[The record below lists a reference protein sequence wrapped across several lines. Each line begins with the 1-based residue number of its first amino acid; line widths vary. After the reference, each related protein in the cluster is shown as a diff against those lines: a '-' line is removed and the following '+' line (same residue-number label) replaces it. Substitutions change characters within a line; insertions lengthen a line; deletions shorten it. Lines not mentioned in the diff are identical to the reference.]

1 MGFRFR
7 DAEELGR
14 LLFEV
19 HPEKSPL
26 DVEPRELRRL
36 LEEVGGLEP
45 GSPEPGDGE
54 LLEAIWQEW
63 FSHYS
68 ATSC

>member
-1 MGFRFR
+1 MNRAR
-7 DAEELGR
+7 IDAEELGR

-19 HPEKSPL
+19 HPEQSPL
-26 DVEPRELRRL
+26 DVEPGELRRML
-36 LEEVGGLEP
+36 RDLGGLDP

-54 LLEAIWQEW
+54 LLEAIWLEW

-68 ATSC
+68 AASC